1 MPDIETTM
9 ENRDKKNALNAL
21 IDRRMKEAEQLAE
34 AGRVNE
40 SEQLIKEIEQLKEQK
55 DDQDNMICEICGAMQ
70 SATDTERRTV
80 SHLDGKQHKGFTAI
94 RKCIED
100 LKSHKD
106 MYRHV
111 DVSKPLGK
119 GDEKK
124 EEEKKEGRERQE
136 GRERGYERNE
146 RNDRNE
152 RGNER
157 GYERNERNERNDR
170 NERGYERTDRYDNSR
185 RNGGDR
191 KKRSRSPYRSR
202 YH

>member
-1 MPDIETTM
+1 MASSVDARIRRSLARIEAPMPDIETSM

-80 SHLDGKQHKGFTAI
+80 SHLEGKQHKGFAAI

-100 LKSHKD
+100 LKGHKD
-106 MYRHV
+106 LYRHI
-111 DVSKPLGK
+111 DISKPIAK
-119 GDEKK
+119 PNDKPK
-124 EEEKKEGRERQE
+124 EEEKKHEPR
-136 GRERGYERNE
+136 YNDHNRN
-146 RNDRNE
+146 
-152 RGNER
+152 
-157 GYERNERNERNDR
+157 Y
-170 NERGYERTDRYDNSR
+170 R
-185 RNGGDR
+185 RR
-191 KKRSRSPYRSR
+191 RSRSPYSR
-202 YH
+202 H

>member
-136 GRERGYERNE
+136 VRERGYDRNE
-146 RNDRNE
+146 RNDRND
-152 RGNER
+152 RQ
-157 GYERNERNERNDR
+157 YERNDR
-170 NERGYERTDRYDNSR
+170 NERQYERTDRYDNSR
-185 RNGGDR
+185 RNGDNR

>member
-80 SHLDGKQHKGFTAI
+80 SHLEGKQHKGFASI

-106 MYRHV
+106 LYRHI
-111 DVSKPLGK
+111 DISKPPAK
-119 GDEKK
+119 PNDKPK
-124 EEEKKEGRERQE
+124 EEEKKPEPK
-136 GRERGYERNE
+136 Y
-146 RNDRNE
+146 
-152 RGNER
+152 
-157 GYERNERNERNDR
+157 
-170 NERGYERTDRYDNSR
+170 YDNYKNNNNNNR
-185 RNGGDR
+185 RR
-191 KKRSRSPYRSR
+191 RSRSPYAR
-202 YH
+202 H

>member
-80 SHLDGKQHKGFTAI
+80 SHLEGKQHKGFAAI

-106 MYRHV
+106 LYRHV
-111 DVSKPLGK
+111 DISKPPLK
-119 GDEKK
+119 PNEKPNEKPK
-124 EEEKKEGRERQE
+124 EEEKKTETK
-136 GRERGYERNE
+136 YY
-146 RNDRNE
+146 DH
-152 RGNER
+152 
-157 GYERNERNERNDR
+157 YK
-170 NERGYERTDRYDNSR
+170 YDNKNNR
-185 RNGGDR
+185 RR
-191 KKRSRSPYRSR
+191 RSRSPYSR
-202 YH
+202 H

>member
-40 SEQLIKEIEQLKEQK
+40 SEQLIKEIEQLKEQQ

-80 SHLDGKQHKGFTAI
+80 SHLEGKQHKGFAAI

-106 MYRHV
+106 LYRHI
-111 DVSKPLGK
+111 DVTKPINRPN
-119 GDEKK
+119 EKNK
-124 EEEKKEGRERQE
+124 EEESKDKDYKSRDYRDRRQDSKN
-136 GRERGYERNE
+136 YENFRN
-146 RNDRNE
+146 NNK
-152 RGNER
+152 
-157 GYERNERNERNDR
+157 
-170 NERGYERTDRYDNSR
+170 R
-185 RNGGDR
+185 RH
-191 KKRSRSPYRSR
+191 SRSPYSR
-202 YH
+202 H

>member
-1 MPDIETTM
+1 MPDLETTM

-106 MYRHV
+106 MYRHI
-111 DVSKPLGK
+111 DVSKPPGK
-119 GDEKK
+119 TDDKK
-124 EEEKKEGRERQE
+124 EEDRKERLDGRDKGYEKNEKQF
-136 GRERGYERNE
+136 ERNE
-146 RNDRNE
+146 KQYDRSE
-152 RGNER
+152 KQ
-157 GYERNERNERNDR
+157 YD
-170 NERGYERTDRYDNSR
+170 RTDRYDNSR
-185 RNGGDR
+185 RGGGDNR
-191 KKRSRSPYRSR
+191 KRRSRSPYRSR